1 MAQDPGHDGGLGEEG
16 DDLPWAAAGG
26 AAEDVDGKDPLEK
39 CGPVEAAG
47 EDRGRDPGRRDD
59 ADVVG
64 NEGRHSGNHVAAAV
78 GVGSEDAVISEGV
91 SSRRRDES
99 GGGAKARGGPGARRG
114 RRLSRAA

>member
-16 DDLPWAAAGG
+16 DDLPWSAAGG
-26 AAEDVDGKDPLEK
+26 AAEDVDGEDPLEE

-64 NEGRHSGNHVAAAV
+64 DEGRHSGNHVAAAG

-91 SSRRRDES
+91 SSRRRLRGFS
-99 GGGAKARGGPGARRG
+99 SRGAIPHDWRVDWVH
-114 RRLSRAA
+114 LSPAT